1 MAEKKAKSADSTNK
15 SAVKKT
21 SAKAETAKKTAV
33 KKAAAKKAP
42 AKKTSAGK
50 STVKRGVPNCSGKT
64 LVIVESPA
72 KAKTIS
78 KILGSKYEVLASVGH
93 VRDLPR
99 TRMAI
104 DVENN
109 FEPDYVL
116 VRGKGD
122 LVKTLKEASKQASK
136 TLLASDP
143 DREGEAIAWHLANLL
158 DIDPASKCRIRMH
171 EITKNGAEKAVA
183 SPDNINLDLVNAQ
196 QARRVLDRLV
206 GYELSPLLWRKVKRG
221 LSAGRVQ
228 SVALRIVCERE
239 EEIENFQKEEYWNIE
254 VEASADSRKYKL
266 KVVKYQG
273 KEFKIPNKA
282 EADKVKAALKAG
294 QLTVKSF
301 DTKESL
307 RKAPAPYKTS
317 TLQQDVSSRCGFGPR
332 RTMRIAQSLYEG
344 VELPGRGA
352 TGLITYMRTDSL
364 RLAPEAVSA
373 ARSFIEKTYG
383 KAFLP
388 AKANLY
394 QPDERAQDAHE
405 AIRATD
411 ASITPDSIKE
421 YLTPEQYSVYN
432 LIWKRYIA
440 SQMSDARI
448 TKNTI
453 TCADSGYTLQQSG
466 NVVAFEGW
474 GRVYPLSVTAV
485 DLQPAKEGEILSV
498 DKILAEQ
505 KFTQPPARYSEAGL
519 IKILEEKGIGRP
531 STYAT
536 IVETLSARN
545 YVEHGEDKKLAPTK
559 LGRTVNSFLLKY
571 FSGIDNVG
579 FTADMENSL
588 DKIDDGVL
596 EWRKLVGTFWKD
608 FKPLLD
614 DVAKNGEPM
623 HLEPEYTGENCPQC
637 GKPLLKRS
645 GRFGE
650 FIACSGYPECKY
662 TANVVKTTGI
672 KCPKCGEGEL
682 VRRRAKNGKAAG
694 RFFYA
699 CTRYPDCD
707 YVAWKLPQELAAK
720 LAKKKE
726 TEDEDVSDM

>member
-1 MAEKKAKSADSTNK
+1 MAEEKKKSASAAKKST
-15 SAVKKT
+15 
-21 SAKAETAKKTAV
+21 TAKKTAV
-33 KKAAAKKAP
+33 KTKSAAAKS
-42 AKKTSAGK
+42 SAGRSAK
-50 STVKRGVPNCSGKT
+50 SSAADCRGKT

-78 KILGSKYEVLASVGH
+78 KILGSNYKVLASVGH
-93 VRDLPR
+93 VRDLPK

-104 DVENN
+104 DIENN
-109 FEPDYVL
+109 FEPEYVQ
-116 VRGKGD
+116 VRGKGE
-122 LVKTLKEASKQASK
+122 LVKQLQEASKQASK

-143 DREGEAIAWHLANLL
+143 DREGEAIAWHLATLL
-158 DIDPASKCRIRMH
+158 GIDPDSKCRIRMH
-171 EITKNGAEKAVA
+171 EITQNGARNAVA
-183 SPDNINLDLVNAQ
+183 SPDAINIDLVNAQ

-206 GYELSPLLWRKVKRG
+206 GYELSPLLWKKVKRG

-228 SVALRIVCERE
+228 SVALRIVCEKE
-239 EEIENFQKEEYWNIE
+239 EEIEKFQKEEYWNIE

-266 KVVKYQG
+266 KLVKYKG
-273 KEFKIPNKA
+273 KEIKIPNKA
-282 EADKVKAALKAG
+282 EADKVKEALKTG
-294 QLTVKSF
+294 KLTVKSF
-301 DTKESL
+301 DTKESA

-317 TLQQDVSSRCGFGPR
+317 TLQQDVSSKCGFGPR

-344 VELPGRGA
+344 VELPCRGA

-388 AKANLY
+388 AKANIY
-394 QPDERAQDAHE
+394 HADERAQDAHE

-411 ASITPDSIKE
+411 ASITPESIKE
-421 YLTPEQYSVYN
+421 YLTPEQYRVYD

-440 SQMSDARI
+440 SQMAEARI
-448 TKNTI
+448 TKNTVV
-453 TCADSGYTLQQSG
+453 CEDNEYLLQQNG
-466 NVVAFEGW
+466 YAVAFEGW
-474 GRVYPLSVTAV
+474 GRVYPFSVATV
-485 DLQPAKEGEILSV
+485 DLRPAKEGETLNV

-559 LGRTVNSFLLKY
+559 LGRTVDAFLRKY
-571 FSGIDNVG
+571 FSSIDNVG
-579 FTADMENSL
+579 FTADMESSL
-588 DKIDDGVL
+588 DKIDDGSL
-596 EWRKLVGTFWKD
+596 EWRKLVGSFWKE
-608 FKPLLD
+608 FKPVLD
-614 DVAKNGEPM
+614 DVEKNGEPM
-623 HLEPEYTGENCPQC
+623 RLEPEYTGENCPQC

-645 GRFGE
+645 GRFGD
-650 FIACSGYPECKY
+650 FIGCSGYPECSY
-662 TANVVKTTGI
+662 TAAIIKTTGI

-682 VRRRAKNGKAAG
+682 VRRRAKNGKTAG

-707 YVAWKLPQELAAK
+707 YVAWKLPRELAAQ
-720 LAKKKE
+720 LAKKKA
-726 TEDEDVSDM
+726 DEDDSASDM

>member
-1 MAEKKAKSADSTNK
+1 
-15 SAVKKT
+15 
-21 SAKAETAKKTAV
+21 
-33 KKAAAKKAP
+33 
-42 AKKTSAGK
+42 
-50 STVKRGVPNCSGKT
+50 
-64 LVIVESPA
+64 
-72 KAKTIS
+72 
-78 KILGSKYEVLASVGH
+78 
-93 VRDLPR
+93 
-99 TRMAI
+99 
-104 DVENN
+104 
-109 FEPDYVL
+109 
-116 VRGKGD
+116 
-122 LVKTLKEASKQASK
+122 
-136 TLLASDP
+136 
-143 DREGEAIAWHLANLL
+143 
-158 DIDPASKCRIRMH
+158 MH
-171 EITKNGAEKAVA
+171 EITKNGAEKAVS

-273 KEFKIPNKA
+273 KEFKIPNKT

-301 DTKESL
+301 DTKENM

-317 TLQQDVSSRCGFGPR
+317 TLQQDVSSRCGFEPI

-364 RLAPEAVSA
+364 RLAPEAISA
-373 ARSFIEKTYG
+373 ARNFIEKAYG

-453 TCADSGYTLQQSG
+453 TCADNGYTLQQSG

-474 GRVYPLSVTAV
+474 GRVYPLSVAAV
-485 DLQPAKEGEILSV
+485 DLQYAKEGEILSV

-505 KFTQPPARYSEAGL
+505 KFTQPPAHYSEAGL

-559 LGRTVNSFLLKY
+559 LGRTVNAFLLKY

-588 DKIDDGVL
+588 DKIDDGAL
-596 EWRKLVGTFWKD
+596 EWRQLVGTFWKD

-662 TANVVKTTGI
+662 TAAIIKTTGI

-726 TEDEDVSDM
+726 TEDGDVSDM